1 MTDEELWLKHIEE
14 YPQIKSWSEE
24 KREGARKGFK
34 SGLAEG
40 RKECMEQNKDGT
52 LKPCAVM
59 KDNTTLRSVKE
70 NLEKENAELKKE
82 ISELKEKLNKKDCED
97 CVFYAEGDKCN
108 KGVYYASGTSVCNKF
123 VGR

>member
-40 RKECMEQNKDGT
+40 RKEKWHDLRKDPNDLPKKTGEYFT
-52 LKPCAVM
+52 NIGLLYYDELCNRHFWHTPSCEAC
-59 KDNTTLRSVKE
+59 DYSSVIEEDEVIAWCERPKFE
-70 NLEKENAELKKE
+70 EK
-82 ISELKEKLNKKDCED
+82 
-97 CVFYAEGDKCN
+97 
-108 KGVYYASGTSVCNKF
+108 
-123 VGR
+123 